1 MTGRHARHLVVAVV
15 VFSLVALRA
24 PVYAQQP
31 PLDDLRTRADQG
43 EAEAQF
49 ILGTMYESG
58 TVLVQNYVEA
68 ARWHRRAAEQGY
80 ALSFLTL
87 GRAYFSARGVPQDF
101 VSAHMWFNLAAA
113 YLSGEERDT
122 AIAQRDLVDAEMTSD
137 QRAEAQRL
145 AREWQP
151 RSERPNGVSTQ
162 QGDRS
167 RSSRGGRTVGTPG
180 IVAEAP
186 ARDRFSRDVTTADRR
201 QISVGFGVGR
211 SSGLNSL
218 GVGFGWFLTQ
228 MYARFWNDL
237 ADHASASR

>member
-1 MTGRHARHLVVAVV
+1 MTARHARHLVVAVV

-31 PLDDLRTRADQG
+31 LLDDLRTRADQG

-58 TVLVQNYVEA
+58 TVLIQNYVEA

-87 GRAYFSARGVPQDF
+87 GRAYCSARGVPQDF
-101 VSAHMWFNLAAA
+101 MSAHMWFNLAAA

-137 QRAEAQRL
+137 QRAEAQHL

-151 RSERPNGVSTQ
+151 RPERPNGVSTQ
-162 QGDRS
+162 QGDRP
-167 RSSRGGRTVGTPG
+167 RISRGGPTVGTPG
-180 IVAEAP
+180 VVAA
-186 ARDRFSRDVTTADRR
+186 ARDRFGRDVTTADR
-201 QISVGFGVGR
+201 Q
-211 SSGLNSL
+211 
-218 GVGFGWFLTQ
+218 
-228 MYARFWNDL
+228 
-237 ADHASASR
+237 